1 MCPTNEGGERGERQ
15 EGGGGEQSADKLPI
29 FDLKC

>member
-1 MCPTNEGGERGERQ
+1 MREEKGERGKK
-15 EGGGGEQSADKLPI
+15 GGGGEQSADKLPI